1 MIQINPVVFQK
12 LDVTINTP
20 LLPLVEKKTVIL
32 TLPLLLDDVDNDIK
46 LIIPLSLSD
55 EIPTFIVINRPG
67 PYLQSLSISS

>member
-46 LIIPLSLSD
+46 LTTPPSSSDKIPA
-55 EIPTFIVINRPG
+55 FIVINRPG
-67 PYLQSLSISS
+67 LYFHSLSISS